1 MLSGNAAERTSNLD
15 MTGSKPV
22 FIRFF
27 DNIFAVSVIRLSK
40 YPRKRENV
48 QRPDTAYFYAKE
60 IGVKSKQSNKTVYDY
75 DSDSIWLREQ
85 DLNLRPPGY
94 EDWFARFTSFCII
107 VKSK

>member
-1 MLSGNAAERTSNLD
+1 MSGNAAERTSNLD

-75 DSDSIWLREQ
+75 NSDSYGR
-85 DLNLRPPGY
+85 
-94 EDWFARFTSFCII
+94 
-107 VKSK
+107 